1 MKMMHVS
8 DIMKTGR
15 LVIITYSEVFP
26 DDEYKGMT
34 DDELIDW
41 MYWNEVGVIEGTE
54 EVEPWE
60 G

>member
-1 MKMMHVS
+1 MV
-8 DIMKTGR
+8 IMKTGR

-41 MYWNEVGVIEGTE
+41 MYLNEVGVFEGTE